1 MNPVQIPWILK
12 KTLTSLTWEMDHAV
26 PALYLTFDDGPTPG
40 ITAEVLSILDQYNA
54 KATFFCIGR
63 NAERYPDIFKKMVAN
78 GHAAG
83 NHTYSHLK
91 GWYTR
96 NWDYFN
102 DIALAARFVPSHLF
116 RPAYGMMTPSQVRY
130 LKRQYRIV
138 LWSIMSYDFDLATS
152 PERCLSHVLKHAR
165 PGSVIVFHDSLKA
178 SEKVLYALPRVLEHF
193 SGKSYEF
200 NSILDQIL
208 TT

>member
-12 KTLTSLTWEMDHAV
+12 KTLRSLTWEMDHPV

-40 ITAEVLSILDQYNA
+40 ITADVLRILGQYNA

-63 NAERYPDIFKKMVAN
+63 NAERHTDIFKQIMAS
-78 GHAAG
+78 GHASG

-96 NWDYFN
+96 NRDYFN

-116 RPAYGMMTPSQVRY
+116 RPAYGMITPSQVRY
-130 LKRQYRIV
+130 LKRQFRIV
-138 LWSIMSYDFDLATS
+138 LWSIMSYDFDRDTS
-152 PERCLSHVLKHAR
+152 PEKCLSHVLRHAR

-178 SEKVLYALPRVLEHF
+178 SEKVLYALPRVLEYF
-193 SGKSYEF
+193 SGKGYAF
-200 NSILDQIL
+200 NSIPD
-208 TT
+208 

>member
-12 KTLTSLTWEMDHAV
+12 KTLTSLTWEMDQAV

-40 ITAEVLSILDQYNA
+40 ITAEVLSILDRYNA

-63 NAERYPDIFKKMVAN
+63 NAERYPDIFKQILAN

-91 GWYTR
+91 GWYTGNR
-96 NWDYFN
+96 DYFN
-102 DIALAARFVPSHLF
+102 DIALAARFVPSRLF
-116 RPAYGMMTPSQVRY
+116 RPAYGMITPSQIRY

-138 LWSIMSYDFDLATS
+138 LWSIMSFDFDRDTS
-152 PERCLSHVLKHAR
+152 PGKCLGHVLTHAR
-165 PGSVIVFHDSLKA
+165 PGSVVVFHDSLRA

-193 SGKSYEF
+193 RGKGYSF
-200 NSILDQIL
+200 NAIPE
-208 TT
+208 